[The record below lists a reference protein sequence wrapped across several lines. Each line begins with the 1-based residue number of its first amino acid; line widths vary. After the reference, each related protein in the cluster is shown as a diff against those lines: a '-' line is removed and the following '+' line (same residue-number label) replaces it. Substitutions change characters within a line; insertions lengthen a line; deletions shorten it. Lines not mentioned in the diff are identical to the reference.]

1 MLELLPEFTS
11 QPEVLL
17 AACAFGYLA
26 RSIPFGIIISKI
38 LGLGDLRK
46 VGSGNIGAT
55 NVLRTGNK
63 LAAFLTL
70 LFDFSKGICA
80 VLLVRQFFGEDAV
93 QVSAFSA
100 LVGHCFPIWLRF
112 RGGKG
117 VATFLGATIALS
129 FILGIICCFVWLF
142 VAVLRRM
149 SSLASLTSAASA
161 PIAAMFLGQPNTII
175 LLMLLVGVVFF
186 RHKQNINRIT
196 KGVEPRIGE
205 AK

>member
-1 MLELLPEFTS
+1 MLELLPELTS
-11 QPEVLL
+11 KPGALM

-26 RSIPFGIIISKI
+26 GSIPFGILISKV

-80 VLLVRQFFGEDAV
+80 VLIVRQFFNEDAV

-117 VATFLGATIALS
+117 VATFLGVTIALS
-129 FILGIICCFVWLF
+129 FIIGIICCFVWLF
-142 VAVLRRM
+142 VAVVRKM
-149 SSLASLTSAASA
+149 SSLASLTSSASA
-161 PIAAMFLGQPNTII
+161 PIAAIFLDQPNTIT
-175 LLMLLVGVVFF
+175 LLALLVGIVFF
-186 RHKQNINRIT
+186 RHKQNIDRII
-196 KGVEPRIGE
+196 KGVEPKIGKTE
-205 AK
+205 

>member
-1 MLELLPEFTS
+1 MLELLPELTS
-11 QPEVLL
+11 KPGAIM

-26 RSIPFGIIISKI
+26 GSIPFGILISKV

-80 VLLVRQFFGEDAV
+80 VLIVRQYFGEDAV

-100 LVGHCFPIWLRF
+100 LAGHCFPIWLKF

-117 VATFLGATIALS
+117 VATFLGVTLALFFIA
-129 FILGIICCFVWLF
+129 GIICCFIWLL
-142 VAVLRRM
+142 VALVKKI
-149 SSLASLTSAASA
+149 SSLASLTSSASA
-161 PIAAMFLGQPNTII
+161 PIAAIFLNQPNAII
-175 LLMLLVGVVFF
+175 LLVLMVGIVVF
-186 RHKQNINRIT
+186 RHKQNIDRII
-196 KGVEPRIGE
+196 KGVEPKIG
-205 AK
+205 KTK

>member
-1 MLELLPEFTS
+1 MLELIPEFTS

-17 AACAFGYLA
+17 AACAFGYLTG
-26 RSIPFGIIISKI
+26 SIPFGIIISKI

-80 VLLVRQFFGEDAV
+80 VLIVRQYLGEDAV
-93 QVSAFSA
+93 QISAFSA
-100 LVGHCFPIWLRF
+100 LAGHCFPIWLKF

-117 VATFLGATIALS
+117 VATFLGVTLALFFITNELDVLSLLTVYDFNKDPFASCVVS
-129 FILGIICCFVWLF
+129 FNVAEPTLLYCKPPPPVVVPEAGCISITVPSLLVAF
-142 VAVLRRM
+142 AVLN
-149 SSLASLTSAASA
+149 LASKNL
-161 PIAAMFLGQPNTII
+161 
-175 LLMLLVGVVFF
+175 
-186 RHKQNINRIT
+186 
-196 KGVEPRIGE
+196 
-205 AK
+205 

>member
-1 MLELLPEFTS
+1 MLEVLPEFTS
-11 QPEVLL
+11 KPEALM

-26 RSIPFGIIISKI
+26 GSIPVGIIISKI

-63 LAAFLTL
+63 VAAFLTL
-70 LFDFSKGICA
+70 LFDFSKGIFA
-80 VLLVRQFFGEDAV
+80 VIITRHFFGEDAV

-112 RGGKG
+112 SGGKG
-117 VATFLGATIALS
+117 VATFLGATIAIS
-129 FILGIICCFVWLF
+129 FIIGIICCFVWLF

-196 KGVEPRIGE
+196 KGVEPKIGE

>member
-11 QPEVLL
+11 KPEVLI

-26 RSIPFGIIISKI
+26 GSIPFGILISKI

-80 VLLVRQFFGEDAV
+80 VLIVRQYFGEDAV

-100 LVGHCFPIWLRF
+100 LAGHCFPIWLKF

-117 VATFLGATIALS
+117 VATFLGVTLALFFIA
-129 FILGIICCFVWLF
+129 GIICCFVWLL
-142 VAVLRRM
+142 VALVKKM
-149 SSLASLTSAASA
+149 SSLASLISSASA
-161 PIAAMFLGQPNTII
+161 PIAAIFLNQPNAII
-175 LLMLLVGVVFF
+175 LLILMVGIVFF
-186 RHKQNINRIT
+186 RHKQNIDRII
-196 KGVEPRIGE
+196 KGVEPKIG
-205 AK
+205 KTK

>member
-26 RSIPFGIIISKI
+26 GSIPFGILISKL
-38 LGLGDLRK
+38 LGLGDLRQ

-80 VLLVRQFFGEDAV
+80 VLIVRYYFGEDAV
-93 QVSAFSA
+93 QISAFSA
-100 LVGHCFPIWLRF
+100 LAGHCFPIWLKF

-117 VATFLGATIALS
+117 VATFLGVTLALFFIA
-129 FILGIICCFVWLF
+129 GIICCFVWLL
-142 VAVLRRM
+142 VALVKKM
-149 SSLASLTSAASA
+149 SSLASLTSSASA
-161 PIAAMFLGQPNTII
+161 PIAAIFLNQPNAII
-175 LLMLLVGVVFF
+175 LLVLMVGIVFF
-186 RHKQNINRIT
+186 RHKQNIDRII
-196 KGVEPRIGE
+196 KGVEPKIG
-205 AK
+205 KTK

>member
-11 QPEVLL
+11 QTEVLL
-17 AACAFGYLA
+17 AAFAFGYLA
-26 RSIPFGIIISKI
+26 GSIPFGILISKI

-80 VLLVRQFFGEDAV
+80 VLIARHFFSEDAG

-112 RGGKG
+112 SGGKG

-129 FILGIICCFVWLF
+129 LIIGIICCFVWLF
-142 VAVLRRM
+142 IAVLRRM

-161 PIAAMFLGQPNTII
+161 PIAAIFLNQPNAII

-186 RHKQNINRIT
+186 RHKQNIIRIIE
-196 KGVEPRIGE
+196 GVEPKIGDTY
-205 AK
+205 

>member
-26 RSIPFGIIISKI
+26 GSIPFGILISKI

-70 LFDFSKGICA
+70 LFDISKGTCA
-80 VLLVRQFFGEDAV
+80 VLITRHFFGEDSV
-93 QVSAFSA
+93 QVSALSA
-100 LVGHCFPIWLRF
+100 LVGHCFPIWLKF
-112 RGGKG
+112 SGGKG

-129 FILGIICCFVWLF
+129 FIIGIICCFVWLF

-161 PIAAMFLGQPNTII
+161 PIASIFLDQPNTIM
-175 LLMLLVGVVFF
+175 LLLLLVGVVFF

-196 KGVEPRIGE
+196 KGVEPKIGE

>member
-1 MLELLPEFTS
+1 MLELLPELTS
-11 QPEVLL
+11 KPGALM

-26 RSIPFGIIISKI
+26 GSIPFGILISKV

-80 VLLVRQFFGEDAV
+80 VLIVRQFFNEDAV

-117 VATFLGATIALS
+117 VATFLGVTIALS
-129 FILGIICCFVWLF
+129 FIIGIICCFVWLF
-142 VAVLRRM
+142 VAVVRKM
-149 SSLASLTSAASA
+149 SSLASLTSSASA
-161 PIAAMFLGQPNTII
+161 PIAAIFLDHPNTILLLV
-175 LLMLLVGVVFF
+175 LLMSIVFF
-186 RHKQNINRIT
+186 RHKQNIDRII
-196 KGVEPRIGE
+196 KGVEPKIGKTE
-205 AK
+205 

>member
-11 QPEVLL
+11 KPEILI
-17 AACAFGYLA
+17 AACAFGFLA
-26 RSIPFGIIISKI
+26 GSIPFGILISKI

-80 VLLVRQFFGEDAV
+80 VLIVRQYLGEDAV
-93 QVSAFSA
+93 QISAFSA
-100 LVGHCFPIWLRF
+100 LAGHCFPIWLKF

-117 VATFLGATIALS
+117 VATFLGVTLALFFIA
-129 FILGIICCFVWLF
+129 GIICCLVWLL
-142 VAVLRRM
+142 VALVKKM
-149 SSLASLTSAASA
+149 SSLASLTSSASA
-161 PIAAMFLGQPNTII
+161 PIAAIFLNQPNAII
-175 LLMLLVGVVFF
+175 LLVLMVGIVFF
-186 RHKQNINRIT
+186 RHKQNIDRII
-196 KGVEPRIGE
+196 KGVEPKIG
-205 AK
+205 KTK

>member
-11 QPEVLL
+11 KPEVLL

-26 RSIPFGIIISKI
+26 GSIPFGIIISKI

-161 PIAAMFLGQPNTII
+161 PITAMLLGQLNTII
-175 LLMLLVGVVFF
+175 LLILLVSVVFF
-186 RHKQNINRIT
+186 CHKQNINRII
-196 KGVEPRIGE
+196 KGVEPKIGGAE
-205 AK
+205 

>member
-1 MLELLPEFTS
+1 MLEALPEFTS
-11 QPEVLL
+11 KPEALL

-26 RSIPFGIIISKI
+26 GSIPFGIVISKI

-80 VLLVRQFFGEDAV
+80 VLITRHFFGEDAV
-93 QVSAFSA
+93 QISAFSA

-112 RGGKG
+112 SGGKG
-117 VATFLGATIALS
+117 VATFLGATVALS
-129 FILGIICCFVWLF
+129 FTIGIICCFVWLL
-142 VAVLRRM
+142 VALVKKM
-149 SSLASLTSAASA
+149 SSLASLTSSASA
-161 PIAAMFLGQPNTII
+161 PIAAIFLNQPNAII
-175 LLMLLVGVVFF
+175 LLVLMAGIVFF
-186 RHKQNINRIT
+186 RHKQNIDRII
-196 KGVEPRIGE
+196 KGVEPKIGKTE
-205 AK
+205 

>member
-1 MLELLPEFTS
+1 MLELLPELTS
-11 QPEVLL
+11 KPGAIM

-26 RSIPFGIIISKI
+26 GSIPFGILVSKV

-70 LFDFSKGICA
+70 LFDFSKGLCA
-80 VLLVRQFFGEDAV
+80 VLIARHFFGEDAV
-93 QVSAFSA
+93 QVSAASA
-100 LVGHCFPIWLRF
+100 LMGHCFPIWLRF

-129 FILGIICCFVWLF
+129 FIIGIICCFVWLF
-142 VAVLRRM
+142 VAVVRKM
-149 SSLASLTSAASA
+149 SSLASLTSSASA
-161 PIAAMFLGQPNTII
+161 PIAAIFLDHPNTILLLV
-175 LLMLLVGVVFF
+175 LLMSIVFF
-186 RHKQNINRIT
+186 RHKQNIDRII
-196 KGVEPRIGE
+196 KGVEPKIG
-205 AK
+205 KT

>member
-11 QPEVLL
+11 KPEVLI

-26 RSIPFGIIISKI
+26 GSIPFGILISKI

-80 VLLVRQFFGEDAV
+80 VLIVRQYFGEDAV

-100 LVGHCFPIWLRF
+100 LAGHCFPIWLKF

-117 VATFLGATIALS
+117 VATFLGVTLALF
-129 FILGIICCFVWLF
+129 FITGIICCFVWLL
-142 VAVLRRM
+142 VAMIKKM
-149 SSLASLTSAASA
+149 SSLASLTSSASA
-161 PIAAMFLGQPNTII
+161 PIAAILG
-175 LLMLLVGVVFF
+175 LMVGIVFF
-186 RHKQNINRIT
+186 RHKQNIDRIL
-196 KGVEPRIGE
+196 KGVEPNIG
-205 AK
+205 KTR

>member
-11 QPEVLL
+11 KPEVLI

-26 RSIPFGIIISKI
+26 GSIPFGILISKI

-46 VGSGNIGAT
+46 LGSGNIGAT

-80 VLLVRQFFGEDAV
+80 VLIVRQYFGEDAV

-100 LVGHCFPIWLRF
+100 LAGHCFPIWLKF

-117 VATFLGATIALS
+117 VATFLGVTLALFFIA
-129 FILGIICCFVWLF
+129 GIICCFVWLL
-142 VAVLRRM
+142 VALVKKM
-149 SSLASLTSAASA
+149 SSLASLISSASA
-161 PIAAMFLGQPNTII
+161 PIAAIFLNQPNAII
-175 LLMLLVGVVFF
+175 LLVLMVGIVFF
-186 RHKQNINRIT
+186 RHKQNIDRII
-196 KGVEPRIGE
+196 KGVEPKIG
-205 AK
+205 KTK

>member
-17 AACAFGYLA
+17 GACAFGYLA
-26 RSIPFGIIISKI
+26 GSIPFGILISKV
-38 LGLGDLRK
+38 LGLGDLRN

-80 VLLVRQFFGEDAV
+80 VLIARHFFGEDAG

-112 RGGKG
+112 SGGKG

-129 FILGIICCFVWLF
+129 LIIGVICCFIWLF
-142 VAVLRRM
+142 IAVLRRM

-161 PIAAMFLGQPNTII
+161 PIAAIFLNQPNAII

-186 RHKQNINRIT
+186 RHKQNIVRIIE
-196 KGVEPRIGE
+196 GVEPKIGDTE
-205 AK
+205 

>member
-11 QPEVLL
+11 KPGALM

-26 RSIPFGIIISKI
+26 GSVPFGILISEI

-63 LAAFLTL
+63 LAALLTL

-80 VLLVRQFFGEDAV
+80 VLITRQFLGEDAV
-93 QVSAFSA
+93 QLSAFSA
-100 LVGHCFPIWLRF
+100 LMGHCFPIWLRF

-117 VATFLGATIALS
+117 VATFLGAMLALS
-129 FILGIICCFVWLF
+129 FIIGIICCLVWLF
-142 VAVLRRM
+142 VAVVRQM
-149 SSLASLTSAASA
+149 SSLASLTSSASA
-161 PIAAMFLGQPNTII
+161 PIAAIFLDQPNIII
-175 LLMLLVGVVFF
+175 LLVLLVGIVLF
-186 RHKQNINRIT
+186 RHKQNIDRII
-196 KGVEPRIGE
+196 KGVEPKIGKAE
-205 AK
+205 

>member
-11 QPEVLL
+11 KPEVLI

-26 RSIPFGIIISKI
+26 GSIPFGVLISKI

-80 VLLVRQFFGEDAV
+80 VLIVRQYFGEDAV

-100 LVGHCFPIWLRF
+100 LAGHCFPIWLKF

-129 FILGIICCFVWLF
+129 FIIGIICCFVWLF
-142 VAVLRRM
+142 VAVVRKM
-149 SSLASLTSAASA
+149 SSLASLTSSASA
-161 PIAAMFLGQPNTII
+161 PIAAIFLNHPNTILLLV
-175 LLMLLVGVVFF
+175 LLMSIVFF
-186 RHKQNINRIT
+186 RHKQNIDRII
-196 KGVEPRIGE
+196 KGVEPKIG
-205 AK
+205 KT

>member
-1 MLELLPEFTS
+1 MLEFLPEFIS
-11 QPEVLL
+11 KPEVLL

-26 RSIPFGIIISKI
+26 GSIPFGILISKI

-80 VLLVRQFFGEDAV
+80 VLIVRQFFNEDAV

-117 VATFLGATIALS
+117 VATFLGVTIALS
-129 FILGIICCFVWLF
+129 FIIGIICCFVWLF
-142 VAVLRRM
+142 VAVVRKM
-149 SSLASLTSAASA
+149 SSLASLTSSASA
-161 PIAAMFLGQPNTII
+161 PIAAIFLDQQNTIT
-175 LLMLLVGVVFF
+175 LLALLVGIVFF
-186 RHKQNINRIT
+186 RYK
-196 KGVEPRIGE
+196 
-205 AK
+205 

>member
-11 QPEVLL
+11 KPEVLL

-26 RSIPFGIIISKI
+26 GSIPFGIIISKI

-63 LAAFLTL
+63 VAAFLTL

-80 VLLVRQFFGEDAV
+80 VLIVRQYFGEDAV

-112 RGGKG
+112 SGGKG

-129 FILGIICCFVWLF
+129 FIIGIICCFVWLF
-142 VAVLRRM
+142 VAVLRKM
-149 SSLASLTSAASA
+149 SSLASLTSSASA
-161 PIAAMFLGQPNTII
+161 PIAAIFLGQPNIII
-175 LLMLLVGVVFF
+175 LLVLLVGIVLF
-186 RHKQNINRIT
+186 RHKQNIVRIIQ
-196 KGVEPRIGE
+196 GVEPKIGKAE
-205 AK
+205 

>member
-11 QPEVLL
+11 KPEVLL

-26 RSIPFGIIISKI
+26 GSIPFGILISKL

-80 VLLVRQFFGEDAV
+80 VLIVRQYFGEDAV

-100 LVGHCFPIWLRF
+100 LAGHCFPIWLKF

-117 VATFLGATIALS
+117 VATFLGVTLALFFIA
-129 FILGIICCFVWLF
+129 GIICCCVWLL
-142 VAVLRRM
+142 VALVKKM
-149 SSLASLTSAASA
+149 SSLASLISSASA
-161 PIAAMFLGQPNTII
+161 PIAAIFLNQPNAII
-175 LLMLLVGVVFF
+175 LLVLMVGIVFF
-186 RHKQNINRIT
+186 RHKQNIDRIL
-196 KGVEPRIGE
+196 KGVEPKIG
-205 AK
+205 KTK

>member
-1 MLELLPEFTS
+1 MLEFLPKFIS
-11 QPEVLL
+11 NPEVLL
-17 AACAFGYLA
+17 AAFAFGYLA
-26 RSIPFGIIISKI
+26 GSIPFGILISKI

-80 VLLVRQFFGEDAV
+80 VLIVRQFFNEDAV

-117 VATFLGATIALS
+117 VATFLGVTIALS
-129 FILGIICCFVWLF
+129 FIIGIICCFVWLF
-142 VAVLRRM
+142 VAVVRKM
-149 SSLASLTSAASA
+149 SSLASLTSSASA
-161 PIAAMFLGQPNTII
+161 PIAAIFLDQPNNITR
-175 LLMLLVGVVFF
+175 LALLVGIVFF
-186 RHKQNINRIT
+186 RHKQNIDRII
-196 KGVEPRIGE
+196 KGVEPKIGKTE
-205 AK
+205 

>member
-1 MLELLPEFTS
+1 MLPDFTS
-11 QPEVLL
+11 TIDILFMS
-17 AACAFGYLA
+17 CAFGYLLG
-26 RSIPFGIIISKI
+26 SIPFGILIAKL

-46 VGSGNIGAT
+46 IGSGNIGAT

-112 RGGKG
+112 KGGKG
-117 VATFLGATIALS
+117 VATFLGVTIALF
-129 FILGIICCFVWLF
+129 FIIGIICCFVWLF
-142 VAVLRRM
+142 VAVVRKM
-149 SSLASLTSAASA
+149 SSLASLTSSASA
-161 PIAAMFLGQPNTII
+161 PIAAIFLNQPNTIVLLI
-175 LLMLLVGVVFF
+175 LLVSIVFF
-186 RHKQNINRIT
+186 RHKQNIDRII
-196 KGVEPRIGE
+196 KGVEPKIGKTE
-205 AK
+205 

>member
-26 RSIPFGIIISKI
+26 GSIPFGILISKL
-38 LGLGDLRK
+38 LGLGDLRQ

-80 VLLVRQFFGEDAV
+80 VLIVRQYFGEDAV

-100 LVGHCFPIWLRF
+100 LAGHCFPIWLRF

-117 VATFLGATIALS
+117 VATFLGVTLALF
-129 FILGIICCFVWLF
+129 FITGIICCFVWLL
-142 VAVLRRM
+142 VALVKKM
-149 SSLASLTSAASA
+149 SSLASLISSASA
-161 PIAAMFLGQPNTII
+161 PIAAIFLNQPNAII
-175 LLMLLVGVVFF
+175 LLVLMVGIVFF
-186 RHKQNINRIT
+186 RHKQNIDRII
-196 KGVEPRIGE
+196 KGVEPKIG
-205 AK
+205 KTK